1 MKNSP
6 TLVTLVLKL
15 FAVMQIQI
23 CFANVD
29 NIQFSQNICI
39 SADMWLPFVHAFRGK
54 DFVPQLPCLFKT
66 LQVLH
71 TACAVK
77 NIYMYTG
84 DLNSQVL

>member
-29 NIQFSQNICI
+29 NIQFSYIC
-39 SADMWLPFVHAFRGK
+39 
-54 DFVPQLPCLFKT
+54 
-66 LQVLH
+66 
-71 TACAVK
+71 
-77 NIYMYTG
+77 
-84 DLNSQVL
+84 

>member
-29 NIQFSQNICI
+29 NIQFSQNICWRL
-39 SADMWLPFVHAFRGK
+39 AVFVHAFLGK
-54 DFVPQLPCLFKT
+54 DLVPQLPRLFKT

-77 NIYMYTG
+77 NIYMYSG